1 MIFFIE
7 ILRIKIKFYFLKLCN
22 YIIIWKGYGLNIIDL
37 LLKEIEVENDLLVV
51 FIIKGIEKGW
61 LF

>member
-7 ILRIKIKFYFLKLCN
+7 ILRIKIKFFFLKLCN
-22 YIIIWKGYGLNIIDL
+22 YIFIWIGYSWNIIYL
-37 LLKEIEVENDLLVV
+37 FLKEIEVENDRLVI

-61 LF
+61 LC

>member
-7 ILRIKIKFYFLKLCN
+7 ILRIKINFYLLKLCN
-22 YIIIWKGYGLNIIDL
+22 YIFIWIGYGWNIIYL
-37 LLKEIEVENDLLVV
+37 LLKEIEVENDRLVI

-61 LF
+61 LC

>member
-7 ILRIKIKFYFLKLCN
+7 ILRLKINFYLLKLCN
-22 YIIIWKGYGLNIIDL
+22 YIFIWIGYSWNIIYL
-37 LLKEIEVENDLLVV
+37 FLKEIEVENDRLVI

-61 LF
+61 LC

>member
-7 ILRIKIKFYFLKLCN
+7 ILRIKINFYLMKLCN
-22 YIIIWKGYGLNIIDL
+22 YIIIWKGYSWNIIDL
-37 LLKEIEVENDLLVV
+37 LLKEVGVENDLLLV
-51 FIIKGIEKGW
+51 FILKGIKKGW

>member
-7 ILRIKIKFYFLKLCN
+7 ILRIKINFYLMKLCN
-22 YIIIWKGYGLNIIDL
+22 YIIIWIGYSLNIIYL
-37 LLKEIEVENDLLVV
+37 LLKEIEVENDRLVI

-61 LF
+61 LC